1 MKNIRPLD
9 QFIRLLLAIALFQA
23 GYFWLALPWS
33 WVAYGVGAILLL
45 TGGLRVCPLYAWL
58 GWRPGAK
65 APAPN
70 WLRLAAAAVLLAALV
85 GGSIA
90 SHVLTRQQFLA
101 DYNHMNGFYKQ
112 TLFLTGQ
119 AKREAAI
126 AQYEQL
132 RPAFAAF
139 QARYSHYR
147 PHALKS
153 DAQLDADLH
162 SVEQMIQG
170 VGPLVRNGDLQQA
183 HLDLEQVRPIFQ
195 NILKRNGV
203 SLLAV
208 ALVDFHDAMET
219 VLHAAAASDAKQI
232 LALYP
237 SVSDK
242 LQAVE
247 AAENDAAIQAIR
259 ANLEAVKTAA
269 EQGDTAGLGRGADAL
284 KASFVKVYLKRG

>member
-1 MKNIRPLD
+1 MKNVRPLD
-9 QFIRLLLAIALFQA
+9 QFVRLLLAIALFEA

-33 WVAYGVGAILLL
+33 WVAYGAGAVMLL
-45 TGGLRVCPLYAWL
+45 TGISRVCPLYGVL
-58 GWRPGAK
+58 GLRPGATAASGMWRK
-65 APAPN
+65 
-70 WLRLAAAAVLLAALV
+70 LSAAALLLAAVV
-85 GGSIA
+85 GGSYG
-90 SHVLTRQQFLA
+90 SHVLTRKQFLA

-126 AQYEQL
+126 AQYDQL
-132 RPAFAAF
+132 VPAFSAF
-139 QARYSHYR
+139 QTRYSHYQ
-147 PHALKS
+147 PHALRG
-153 DAQLDADLH
+153 DAQLAADLQAVAQMVQQ
-162 SVEQMIQG
+162 VE
-170 VGPLVRNGDLQQA
+170 PLVREGDLHQA
-183 HLDLEQVRPIFQ
+183 HLNLEQVRPVFQ

-219 VLHAAAASDAKQI
+219 VLDAAAAQDSAKI

-237 SVSDK
+237 GVSEK

-259 ANLEAVKTAA
+259 QNLEAVKAA
-269 EQGDTAGLGRGADAL
+269 AQQGDTGNLGAKADAL
-284 KASFVKVYLKRG
+284 KTSFVKVYLSRG